1 MAKLRGIR
9 AQDMNGKWPFIGVVA
24 LLVAAA
30 TSTFG
35 GNKNDALGN
44 PQVMRTSP
52 AGGATIP
59 AGPVTLRV
67 TYDRPM
73 RPDSTSFVRTGK
85 GAFPSCHGAP
95 RSMPDKMTFEWDCT
109 VEPGKAYAVTFNYGA
124 DMKFVSADTGV
135 PAITYGIEFLTEP
148 ATPR

>member
-1 MAKLRGIR
+1 
-9 AQDMNGKWPFIGVVA
+9 MNGKWGFIGLVA

-35 GNKNDALGN
+35 GRNKDSLGN
-44 PQVMRTSP
+44 PQVMRTAP

-59 AGPVTLRV
+59 PGPITLRV

-73 RPDSTSFVRTGK
+73 RPNSTSFVRSGNV
-85 GAFPSCHGAP
+85 AFPTCNGTP

-109 VEPGKAYAVTFNYGA
+109 VEPGKNYAVTFNYGP

-135 PAITYGIEFLTEP
+135 PAITYRIAFSTARP
-148 ATPR
+148 QPR